1 LLKDQ
6 KKKPHTIDPTEVPT
20 CLENSQSELEMNL
33 AELERERDRL
43 SRELSSWIEWAGEIN
58 AHPVRYFLFKKRR
71 RAQHRFLQGR
81 DLAISLMGRLGTFLL
96 TFLPSLLRRRTEG
109 VQDQQLRNLLREA
122 APPSSA
128 SRSRDILLF
137 SLDSPEKPDLSLAVR
152 EYAKRGHRVFWISQ
166 SLVQW
171 HEPRY
176 EPRYE
181 LDPIDGLTGGYLV
194 RLHANNN
201 RFLQTDLPTKTEFH
215 PLKKSLACMLRDF
228 AITSSVSLL
237 EHPSWLSLVQC
248 VPNSYRVFDLQWRPA
263 VQAKEEMDPFIS
275 QTELLRS
282 ADGVL
287 VDRSWDGQIAET
299 YVSKVM
305 IVADRSD
312 QERLGED
319 PTTITKDG
327 EKAFSLQGWARR
339 ADDLEKLIETIP
351 LPLVSVIVLTH
362 NNLEL
367 TKTCLRSVI
376 ERSQYPNLEVLVV
389 DNASTDGTV
398 DYLKEF
404 QLHHESVSV
413 IFNRYNVGFAAGNN
427 LGLAAATGEYLVL
440 LNNDTVV
447 TEGWILTLLHHF
459 SDHPDIGLLGAV
471 TNNIGN
477 EAQVKIGYE
486 SLDEMPE
493 RSRAYTLAHL
503 GELLF
508 LRTVAF
514 FCVMM
519 PRRTYTTCGPIS
531 EAYGMGFF
539 EDDDY
544 CRKVEKA
551 GLKIAC
557 AEDVFIHHHLSAS
570 FNQLKDKERRA
581 LFDRNR
587 AIYEKRWGT
596 WVPHRYRY

>member
-1 LLKDQ
+1 
-6 KKKPHTIDPTEVPT
+6 
-20 CLENSQSELEMNL
+20 M
-33 AELERERDRL
+33 
-43 SRELSSWIEWAGEIN
+43 
-58 AHPVRYFLFKKRR
+58 
-71 RAQHRFLQGR
+71 
-81 DLAISLMGRLGTFLL
+81 
-96 TFLPSLLRRRTEG
+96 
-109 VQDQQLRNLLREA
+109 
-122 APPSSA
+122 
-128 SRSRDILLF
+128 
-137 SLDSPEKPDLSLAVR
+137 
-152 EYAKRGHRVFWISQ
+152 
-166 SLVQW
+166 
-171 HEPRY
+171 
-176 EPRYE
+176 
-181 LDPIDGLTGGYLV
+181 V
-194 RLHANNN
+194 RLHAKSN
-201 RFLQTDLPTKTEFH
+201 RFLLTDFPTCTEFL
-215 PLKKSLACMLRDF
+215 PLKKSLACLLRDF
-228 AITSSVSLL
+228 AITSSVSLF
-237 EHPSWLSLVQC
+237 EHPLWFNLIQC
-248 VPNSYRVFDLQWRPA
+248 LPNSYRVFDFQWKTA
-263 VQAKEEMDPFIS
+263 VQATLDKDPFIS
-275 QTELLRS
+275 PIELFRS

-299 YVSKVM
+299 YARKIRLVT
-305 IVADRSD
+305 DPSD
-312 QERLGED
+312 QELLGKD
-319 PTTITKDG
+319 PATITKDG
-327 EKAFSLQGWARR
+327 ESAFSLQEWARR

-351 LPLVSVIVLTH
+351 LPRVSVIVLTH

-376 ERSQYPNLEVLVV
+376 ERSQYPNMEVLVV

-404 QLHHESVSV
+404 QHHHELVSV
-413 IFNRYNVGFAAGNN
+413 IFNRYNMGFAAGNN

-447 TEGWILTLLHHF
+447 TEGWILTLLHHL

-471 TNNIGN
+471 TNSIGN
-477 EAQVKIGYE
+477 EAQIKIVYE
-486 SLDEMPE
+486 NLGEMPE

-519 PRRTYTTCGPIS
+519 PRRTYTICGPIS
-531 EAYGMGFF
+531 EEYGMGFF

-544 CRKVEKA
+544 CRKVERA

-570 FNQLKDKERRA
+570 FNRLKGKERQA